1 MQMRALRKSLDF
13 PGRCAKTANGQ
24 HRYPLPVLLAN
35 HLIGTA
41 PGKRRV
47 LVAKD
52 DGFVFL
58 TEEELLAVLRTAKSK
73 SIRDWAMILTTY
85 SHGLRAAET
94 CRLKVGDLD
103 MRGGV
108 LSMQRLKGSLFTIQ
122 ELERHRG
129 IPLLDE
135 VKALKE
141 WLAIRPSDC
150 GDALFT
156 SQKGSHLTSTQFY
169 RIFREIARGAGLPDR
184 KCHPHVLKHALA

>member
-1 MQMRALRKSLDF
+1 VR
-13 PGRCAKTANGQ
+13 P
-24 HRYPLPVLLAN
+24 AN

-52 DGFVFL
+52 KGFVFL
-58 TEEELLAVLRTAKSK
+58 TEDELLTVLHTAKSK

-94 CRLKVGDLD
+94 CRLKIRDLD
-103 MRGGV
+103 LRGGV
-108 LSMQRLKGSLFTIQ
+108 LSIQRLKGSLFTIQ

-129 IPLLDE
+129 IPVLDE

-141 WLAIRPSDC
+141 WLAVRPIDC
-150 GDALFT
+150 RRCVVYLTEGQ
-156 SQKGSHLTSTQFY
+156 SSH
-169 RIFREIARGAGLPDR
+169 
-184 KCHPHVLKHALA
+184 